1 MNTIAE
7 RVKFLRKDILH
18 LTQQEFADAIN
29 ISRSNMANVETDRIA
44 ATDRTISDICRE
56 FGVSEHW
63 LRTGEGDMLQPMS
76 KDEELATFFGDVLS
90 DSDPFKKAFLSA
102 LAKLD
107 VDEWKLLA
115 NIAMKTVENIRSEES
130 DLEKKSEP

>member
-7 RVKFLRKDILH
+7 RVKFLRKDVLH

-56 FGVSEHW
+56 FGVSEQW
-63 LRTGEGDMLQPMS
+63 LRTGEGDVLQPMS
-76 KDEELATFFGDVLS
+76 KDEELAAFFGDVLS
-90 DSDPFKKAFLSA
+90 DNDPFKKAFLSA

-115 NIAMKTVENIRSEES
+115 NIAMQTVENLNSEQS
-130 DLEKKSEP
+130 NAEKKSEP

>member
-76 KDEELATFFGDVLS
+76 KDEELAAFFGDVLS